1 MGWYLEAVGKD
12 GGELESPASG
22 RKDAVIAAA
31 RREGG
36 SMVRAVASVFG
47 IAFLAVGVLGFILNP
62 TGGELLG
69 IFAVNVAHNLV
80 HVAFGVLGIAAAYAG
95 WSRLYLQGVGV
106 IYLLLCVLGFIPG
119 LYVGEDMLLG
129 LVHINL
135 ADNFLHLVLGGAAA
149 FFGFAPQHVGRGSST
164 TRKV

>member
-1 MGWYLEAVGKD
+1 
-12 GGELESPASG
+12 
-22 RKDAVIAAA
+22 
-31 RREGG
+31 
-36 SMVRAVASVFG
+36 MVRAVTAIFG
-47 IAFLAVGVLGFILNP
+47 VAFLAVGVLGFILNP

-135 ADNFLHLVLGGAAA
+135 ADNFLHLVLAYFRRPRQSPLTASGS
-149 FFGFAPQHVGRGSST
+149 GRPRSSPASSSPGSSGT
-164 TRKV
+164 WSGSFRFSTMA

>member
-1 MGWYLEAVGKD
+1 M
-12 GGELESPASG
+12 
-22 RKDAVIAAA
+22 
-31 RREGG
+31 G

-47 IAFLAVGVLGFILNP
+47 LAFLAVGVLGFILNP

-119 LYVGEDMLLG
+119 LYIGEDMLLG
-129 LVHINL
+129 LVHVNL
-135 ADNFLHLVLGGAAA
+135 ADNFLHLVLGGTAA

-164 TRKV
+164 TREV

>member
-1 MGWYLEAVGKD
+1 MGWYLEAVGKK
-12 GGELESPASG
+12 GGGLKNPASG

-47 IAFLAVGVLGFILNP
+47 LAFLAVGGLVFILNP

-95 WSRLYLQGVGV
+95 WSRLYLQGVGL
-106 IYLLLCVLGFIPG
+106 IYLLCVLGFIPG
-119 LYVGEDMLLG
+119 LYVSEDMLLG

-149 FFGFAPQHVGRGSST
+149 FFGFAPQRVGRVSST

>member
-1 MGWYLEAVGKD
+1 MGCYLNVVGKD
-12 GGELESPASG
+12 GGGRESPTSG
-22 RKDAVIAAA
+22 RKEAVIAAA

-47 IAFLAVGVLGFILNP
+47 IAFLVVGVLGFILNP

-80 HVAFGVLGIAAAYAG
+80 HVAFGVLGIAAAYAS

-106 IYLLLCVLGFIPG
+106 IYLLLCVLGFVPV

-149 FFGFAPQHVGRGSST
+149 FVGFAPQHLSRGSST
-164 TRKV
+164 TREA

>member
-1 MGWYLEAVGKD
+1 
-12 GGELESPASG
+12 
-22 RKDAVIAAA
+22 
-31 RREGG
+31 
-36 SMVRAVASVFG
+36 MVRAVASVFG

-106 IYLLLCVLGFIPG
+106 STYCCVFWASFRACMSARTCCLG
-119 LYVGEDMLLG
+119 
-129 LVHINL
+129 
-135 ADNFLHLVLGGAAA
+135 
-149 FFGFAPQHVGRGSST
+149 
-164 TRKV
+164 